1 MEYQI
6 ITNPHNPLYNKS
18 YEEVKLAVQQD
29 GHALR
34 YVHQQTE
41 ELCKLAVQ
49 ETDGSLQY
57 VSDKY
62 LGCFN

>member
-6 ITNPHNPLYNKS
+6 IQNPHNPLCGKA

-29 GHALR
+29 GYALR
-34 YVHQQTE
+34 HVHNQTE

-49 ETDGSLQY
+49 QDGYALQY
-57 VSDKY
+57 VSDKFIH
-62 LGCFN
+62 LIG